1 MKKIVLIF
9 LTLSSLMFGEIYPGK
24 LEVVGD
30 RTFQYYCV
38 DGILFLDSKSKS
50 SSYNNMF
57 GQVYKPYYTGNLQSI
72 GASIPYLC
80 EVKNNQFLLK

>member
-1 MKKIVLIF
+1 MKKILILF
-9 LTLSSLMFGEIYPGK
+9 FSLSSLMFGEIYPGK

-50 SSYNNMF
+50 SNYNNMF
-57 GQVYKPYYTGNLQSI
+57 GQVYNQSTNSSVR
-72 GASIPYLC
+72 SIPVLC
-80 EVKNNQFLLK
+80 EIKNNQIVSK

>member
-1 MKKIVLIF
+1 MEKIVLIF

-57 GQVYKPYYTGNLQSI
+57 GQVYNQSTNSNVR
-72 GASIPYLC
+72 SIPVLC
-80 EVKNNQFLLK
+80 EVKNNQIVSK